1 VRAGPVG
8 VSAEL
13 EGDDLAQPGTHV
25 VGALRVT
32 QPALRDLKKT
42 IEKIAITTANLF
54 FLLLY
59 HD

>member
-25 VGALRVT
+25 VGALESDPT
-32 QPALRDLKKT
+32 ALRDLEKT